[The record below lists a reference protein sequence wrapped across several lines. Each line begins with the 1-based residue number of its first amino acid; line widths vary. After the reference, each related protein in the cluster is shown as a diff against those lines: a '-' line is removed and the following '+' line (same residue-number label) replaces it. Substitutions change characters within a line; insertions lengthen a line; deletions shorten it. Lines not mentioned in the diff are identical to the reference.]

1 MNPLLTDPVVLICG
15 GIIVVGLF
23 SLIWAV
29 SKFFRLGKASKDKRS
44 AGETPAPLSSDFLD
58 IREAPLPA
66 VPTPR
71 PSPAVSREVAER
83 LESMTQRLAEMQAVL
98 AKQSSGAPADAAGAV
113 GQGFSPETIDKL
125 LKIIGNVM
133 QQVDILHKSVSAHP
147 APPETPPPPVSKL

>member
-1 MNPLLTDPVVLICG
+1 MKSLLTDPVVLICG
-15 GIIVVGLF
+15 GIIIVGFF

-29 SKFFRLGKASKDKRS
+29 SKFLRSGKTSEDKRS
-44 AGETPAPLSSDFLD
+44 PGSMPAPSSDFLD
-58 IREAPLPA
+58 IREAALPA

-147 APPETPPPPVSKL
+147 APPETPPPVSKL